1 MSGTNKPHDLRK
13 PTRSARYARYA
24 NAECPD
30 ALRHNSPCQGQV
42 IFPPCR
48 PTSPCI
54 LLIAIRGVASVALR
68 SIHHAGEC
76 LISRPE
82 QEEVLTI
89 VNKIHKET
97 GWGINF
103 VIDGLIKKWGWND
116 QDNLQQPLSYGFQ
129 QQANATSLPPAPPKS
144 IPSGIPNPMYA
155 RADFGQ
161 PIHPYQNYYVAPQH
175 HPGGQS
181 FNHF

>member
-1 MSGTNKPHDLRK
+1 MISVSQQEVQEMQEMQMQNAHTLCGIIAHVKD
-13 PTRSARYARYA
+13 RYL
-24 NAECPD
+24 P
-30 ALRHNSPCQGQV
+30 RHIELSHNTFLTAV
-42 IFPPCR
+42 
-48 PTSPCI
+48 
-54 LLIAIRGVASVALR
+54 RGVASVALR

-103 VIDGLIKKWGWND
+103 VIEGLIKKWGWND
-116 QDNLQQPLSYGFQ
+116 QDNLQQPLNYGFQ
-129 QQANATSLPPAPPKS
+129 QQATTTSLPPAPPPKS
-144 IPSGIPNPMYA
+144 IPSAIPSGIPNPMYA

-175 HPGGQS
+175 HPGGQT

>member
-1 MSGTNKPHDLRK
+1 MVSISQQEAQDMQEMQMQNARTLCGIIAHVKDRYHSQHVDL
-13 PTRSARYARYA
+13 P
-24 NAECPD
+24 
-30 ALRHNSPCQGQV
+30 RH
-42 IFPPCR
+42 
-48 PTSPCI
+48 I
-54 LLIAIRGVASVALR
+54 LLTAIRGVASVALR

-76 LISRPE
+76 LISRRE
-82 QEEVLTI
+82 QEEVITI

-97 GWGINF
+97 GWGIDF

-116 QDNLQQPLSYGFQ
+116 QDNLQQPLNYGFQ

-175 HPGGQS
+175 QPGGQS

>member
-1 MSGTNKPHDLRK
+1 MKNSQTLCGIIAQVKDWYDFPRVDLPLDILLK
-13 PTRSARYARYA
+13 PT
-24 NAECPD
+24 
-30 ALRHNSPCQGQV
+30 
-42 IFPPCR
+42 
-48 PTSPCI
+48 
-54 LLIAIRGVASVALR
+54 RGVASVALR

-103 VIDGLIKKWGWND
+103 VIEGLIKKWGWND
-116 QDNLQQPLSYGFQ
+116 QDNLQQPLNYGFQ
-129 QQANATSLPPAPPKS
+129 QQATTTSLPPAPPSKS
-144 IPSGIPNPMYA
+144 MPSGIPNPMYA

-175 HPGGQS
+175 HPPTGQS
-181 FNHF
+181 FNHY

>member
-1 MSGTNKPHDLRK
+1 MVSVSQQEVQDMQEMQMQNAQTLCGIIAHVKDRY
-13 PTRSARYARYA
+13 RSSHVYLSY
-24 NAECPD
+24 D
-30 ALRHNSPCQGQV
+30 
-42 IFPPCR
+42 
-48 PTSPCI
+48 I
-54 LLIAIRGVASVALR
+54 LLTATRGVASVALR

-76 LISRPE
+76 LVSRPE

-103 VIDGLIKKWGWND
+103 VIEGLIKKWGWND
-116 QDNLQQPLSYGFQ
+116 QENLQQPLNYGFQ
-129 QQANATSLPPAPPKS
+129 QQAPTTSLPPAPPSSKS
-144 IPSGIPNPMYA
+144 MPSGIPNPMYA

-175 HPGGQS
+175 HPGGQT